1 MEGQAMIRCFLCF
14 SVVLTVVMLGEDF
27 SICLRADESLDL
39 IVGELP
45 ASEDGVLRAFTPP
58 DKKESQQAA
67 SRVFG
72 VLLGTVLFVVIL
84 FILLALF
91 YSKKTGLPKP
101 TVLRRGKKEAPASQR
116 EKEPEERTR
125 YVIDEE

>member
-1 MEGQAMIRCFLCF
+1 MEGQVMIRRFLCF
-14 SVVLTVVMLGEDF
+14 CFVLTVVMLGEDF
-27 SICLRADESLDL
+27 PICFGADESPDL

-72 VLLGTVLFVVIL
+72 VLLGTVFFVVIL

-91 YSKKTGLPKP
+91 YSRKTGLPKP
-101 TVLRRGKKEAPASQR
+101 TVLRRGKKEAPTSQR
-116 EKEPEERTR
+116 EKEPEERIR
-125 YVIDEE
+125 YTLDEE